1 MRLGAAADAGK
12 DGKGGKGMT
21 LEVIGGMTALA
32 APLILCALGG
42 LICGKGGV
50 RNLALEGIMIVG
62 GVAGCLALSFMEKDG
77 APILPAQAA
86 MLLALLTAGI
96 AGMIFSLPLAL
107 TAKKA
112 DAQLTGVGLN
122 LLSPALCVAVLLA
135 LGGRIGGLTVPNWAM
150 IDGWRALPVPPYLT
164 TPAALLLTALTGWF
178 LYHTRWGQ
186 RIRLCGENAEAVR
199 AGGYRPGRVRGL
211 AAVLSG
217 FLCGVS
223 GLCFIASVGP
233 QGGNAVAGWGFV
245 ALAAVIAGRWRM
257 SGTVAVCLFIS
268 LVGSL
273 AAQGQTDVIGGE
285 YLALAA
291 PYVLA
296 LVLMCL
302 GGRAPKEEAIQL
314 DADER

>member
-1 MRLGAAADAGK
+1 
-12 DGKGGKGMT
+12 
-21 LEVIGGMTALA
+21 
-32 APLILCALGG
+32 
-42 LICGKGGV
+42 
-50 RNLALEGIMIVG
+50 
-62 GVAGCLALSFMEKDG
+62 MEKDG

-178 LYHTRWGQ
+178 LYHTRWGL
-186 RIRLCGENAEAVR
+186 RIRLCGENPEAV
-199 AGGYRPGRVRGL
+199 GVRGL
-211 AAVLSG
+211 AAALSG

-233 QGGNAVAGWGFV
+233 QGGNAVAGWGFM

-257 SGTVAVCLFIS
+257 SGTVAVCLLVS